1 MTKADIIENVYE
13 KVGGFSKKEAAEI
26 VETVFDTI
34 KETLERGEKIE
45 DLGLR
50 QLRGARQERP
60 RRPQPADR
68 RGDHDQRP
76 PRAHVQA
83 QPGAQERSQ
92 HLTSRALATDIPDK
106 QYFKIGE
113 VAEIA
118 GVEPYVLRYW
128 ETEFKSIR
136 PEKTRS
142 NQRLYR
148 RRDVETVLT
157 IKHLLYDEGFRID
170 GAKRRLRELAHEE
183 PPAAGDASWPP
194 SCARRSRELEKIV
207 DEDEET

>member
-1 MTKADIIENVYE
+1 
-13 KVGGFSKKEAAEI
+13 
-26 VETVFDTI
+26 
-34 KETLERGEKIE
+34 
-45 DLGLR
+45 
-50 QLRGARQERP
+50 
-60 RRPQPADR
+60 
-68 RGDHDQRP
+68 
-76 PRAHVQA
+76 
-83 QPGAQERSQ
+83 
-92 HLTSRALATDIPDK
+92 LATDIPDK

-170 GAKRRLRELAHEE
+170 GAKRRLRELANEE
-183 PPAAGDASWPP
+183 PQLRVVAATKLAARLRDALE
-194 SCARRSRELEKIV
+194 ELEKIV
-207 DEDEET
+207 DEDEQT